1 MIFTSNGFNSGNSKK
16 VKAKKIKN
24 INFNTLSLDDNSEP
38 KFSTDLFKEKKVEKE
53 KMAKPKPMQLSEKE
67 KLFLLH

>member
-24 INFNTLSLDDNSEP
+24 INFNTLTLDDTSP
-38 KFSTDLFKEKKVEKE
+38 VKFSTDLFSDKKEKE
-53 KMAKPKPMQLSEKE
+53 KMAKPKPMQLSEKQ